1 MHSSTVLT
9 ASQTFHFHARKGSII
24 YLKSGSATI
33 AAAPVWLET
42 PYFEPAC
49 LLCEGGTFV
58 VRHGG
63 WIAVSARQGCEVVY
77 IVHAAAQGWRQR
89 LSAKLGIRVDLG
101 RLLDFL
107 NGKATG

>member
-49 LLCEGGTFV
+49 LLCEGGSFV
-58 VRHGG
+58 VRNGG
-63 WIAVSARQGCEVVY
+63 WLAVFASQGCEVVC
-77 IVHAAAQGWRQR
+77 IAAQGWRQR